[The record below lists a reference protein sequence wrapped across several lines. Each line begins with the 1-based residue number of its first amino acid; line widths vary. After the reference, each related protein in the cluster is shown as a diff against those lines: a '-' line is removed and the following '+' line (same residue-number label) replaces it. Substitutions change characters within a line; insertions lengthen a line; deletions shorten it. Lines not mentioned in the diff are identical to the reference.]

1 MTRNLFLAFALLVT
15 VSSSAWAQL
24 VASSEL
30 YGEGVHK
37 FFARD
42 YQGADQLLT
51 EAIDNGSKDPRA
63 YYFRGLAREMLGG
76 GGEVDFEEGAR
87 LEASGRSGPMVGYS
101 LVRVQG
107 HIRVKLEKARR
118 TARVLAAQQQALS
131 QQAAPPATLP
141 PVANPSTTDPFQG
154 EGVRA
159 GEVQPM
165 PQNPTTP
172 GNDATTNP
180 FSDEPKTDTADP
192 FGGDSKPAKDDTA
205 DPFGAPAAPATD
217 PAGDDPFK

>member
-63 YYFRGLAREMLGG
+63 YYFRGLSREMLGG

-87 LEASGRSGPMVGYS
+87 LEASGRSGPIVGYS

-107 HIRVKLEKARR
+107 HVRVKLEKARR
-118 TARVLAAQQQALS
+118 TARVLAAQQQALN

-141 PVANPSTTDPFQG
+141 PVANPGTTDPFKG
-154 EGVRA
+154 EGVRS
-159 GEVQPM
+159 GEVQTM
-165 PQNPTTP
+165 PETTTP
-172 GNDATTNP
+172 TAPANDATTNP
-180 FSDEPKTDTADP
+180 FGDEPKTDAP
-192 FGGDSKPAKDDTA
+192 KDDTT
-205 DPFGAPAAPATD
+205 DPFGAPAAPATE

>member
-51 EAIDNGSKDPRA
+51 EAIDTGSKDPRA
-63 YYFRGLAREMLGG
+63 YYFRGLSREMLGG

-87 LEASGRSGPMVGYS
+87 LEASGRSGPLVGYS
-101 LVRVQG
+101 LVRIQG
-107 HIRVKLEKARR
+107 HVRVKLEKARR
-118 TARVLAAQQQALS
+118 AARVLAAQQQALN

-141 PVANPSTTDPFQG
+141 PVANPGATDPFKG
-154 EGVRA
+154 EGVRS
-159 GEVQPM
+159 GEVQTM
-165 PQNPTTP
+165 PETTP
-172 GNDATTNP
+172 TAPANDATTNP
-180 FSDEPKTDTADP
+180 FGDEPKTDAPKDDTSDP
-192 FGGDSKPAKDDTA
+192 FGT
-205 DPFGAPAAPATD
+205 PAAPATD